1 MGQGIMSR
9 PKRSTTIAGLVLYL
23 LCVGSLFFIDDDH
36 LRTVRAVLTLVNFL
50 VITGFCISYHVET
63 RGHWR
68 DTIHGVHIM
77 TFSLAFALMFAF
89 ICLALFGLVPMW
101 LLGKLGAF
109 IYLTVLFLW
118 LWRWAILRAGQ
129 RVPPKASG

>member
-1 MGQGIMSR
+1 MNR
-9 PKRSTTIAGLVLYL
+9 PKRQTTIAGLVLYL
-23 LCVGSLFFIDDDH
+23 LCVTSLFFIADDR
-36 LRTVRAVLTLVNFL
+36 LRIVRAVLTLLNFL
-50 VITGFCISYHVET
+50 VIAGFCISYHVET
-63 RGHWR
+63 RGHWK

-89 ICLALFGLVPMW
+89 VSLALFGMIPMW
-101 LLGKLGAF
+101 LLGILGAW

-129 RVPPKASG
+129 RVPK